1 MAKRLLALTTILMIT
16 LLTACNGNAGGDPLV
31 VQSGSDNQI
40 DWDRNPSTVVFRA
53 DVTGGNNDPFL
64 ARSELPPC
72 TVYGDN
78 HVVWTNELGP
88 FETQV
93 LEDRLTDDQVR
104 NFVNYVALNEQFY
117 NNAARQDN
125 APANAVSPVV
135 ETLTLFVNSVN
146 LVTDAFAGWTFDYYQ
161 RLLKAC
167 KDISVAPAIYQP
179 TGAWVSVQ
187 SVPYDPT
194 SPGIFW
200 DGQANNLSLAE
211 LAASGERRWITDRN
225 VRVIWDIL
233 RTSPPS
239 VQFNENEL
247 PYHVALEVPNVTRDA
262 QAAPA
267 S

>member
-1 MAKRLLALTTILMIT
+1 MAKSLLTLTSLLMIA
-16 LLTACNGNAGGDPLV
+16 LMTACNGGNNGGDPLV
-31 VQSGSDNQI
+31 VQGGSDNPI
-40 DWDRNPSTVVFRA
+40 EWDRNPSTVIFRA
-53 DVTGGNNDPFL
+53 DVTGGNGDPFL
-64 ARSELPPC
+64 ARNELPPC

-104 NFVNYVALNEQFY
+104 GFVNYVALNEQFY
-117 NNAARQDN
+117 NNAARQDV

-135 ETLTLFVNSVN
+135 ETLALFVNGVN
-146 LVTDAFAGWTFDYYQ
+146 HVTDAFAGWNFDYYQ
-161 RLLKAC
+161 RLLKSC
-167 KDISVAPAIYQP
+167 KDISIAPAIYGP
-179 TGAWVSVQ
+179 TAGWISAQV
-187 SVPYDPT
+187 VPYDST

-233 RTSPPS
+233 RTSPPR
-239 VQFNENEL
+239 VMFNEGEI
-247 PYHVALEVPNVTRDA
+247 PYHMSLEVPNVTRDA
-262 QAAPA
+262 PPPPA
-267 S
+267 

>member
-1 MAKRLLALTTILMIT
+1 MAKRLLTLTSLMMIVVM
-16 LLTACNGNAGGDPLV
+16 TACNSNTGGDPLT
-31 VQSGSDNQI
+31 VQGGSINPI
-40 DWDRNPSTVVFRA
+40 EWDRNPSTVVFRA
-53 DVTGGNNDPFL
+53 DVTGGNSDPLL

-135 ETLTLFVNSVN
+135 ETLTLFVNNVN
-146 LVTDAFAGWTFDYYQ
+146 LVTDAFAGWTVDYYQ

-167 KDISVAPAIYQP
+167 KDISIAPALYVP
-179 TGAWVSVQ
+179 TAAWVSVQ
-187 SVPYDPT
+187 AVPYDPT

-200 DGQANNLSLAE
+200 DAQANNLSLAE

-225 VRVIWDIL
+225 VRVIWEIL

-239 VQFNENEL
+239 VQFNEAEL
-247 PYHVALEVPNVTRDA
+247 PYHVALEVPNVTRNA
-262 QAAPA
+262 PPAPA
-267 S
+267 